1 MRLYSLYDH
10 KAQTF
15 TPPML
20 FENDDIAVREV
31 VAIIQNSPTIPP
43 AKYPGDFSLF
53 CVGYWDVNEA
63 LSALET
69 GKYCVENIL
78 TLLTSFASQ
87 NKELA
92 KHFEQFYVEKDE
104 NNG

>member
-20 FENDDIAVREV
+20 FENDDIAVREII
-31 VAIIQNSPTIPP
+31 AIIANSPTIPP

-53 CVGYWDVNEA
+53 AVAYWDNNDAVFP
-63 LSALET
+63 LEN

-78 TLLTSFASQ
+78 TLMTSAASRD
-87 NKELA
+87 KEMA
-92 KHFEQFYVEKDE
+92 KHFEQFYVEKE